1 MIVLDNSALTAVLVE
16 AVRNPRLVARIAVED
31 SIHATDLLDVEF
43 LSGLRGLLRGAKIS
57 EDRARQ
63 ARFLFAEM
71 PVVRYPISVI
81 TDRVW
86 ALRHNASAYDASYL
100 ALAEAL
106 DCPLITTDRRIAKAS
121 GHLARVEVF

>member
-1 MIVLDNSALTAVLVE
+1 VIVLDNSALTAVLVK
-16 AVRNPRLVARIAVED
+16 AMPSPRLVARIAVED

-43 LSGLRGLLRGAKIS
+43 LSGLRGLLRGATIS

-86 ALRHNASAYDASYL
+86 ALRHNVSAYDASYL

-106 DCPLITTDRRIAKAS
+106 DCPLITTDARMAKAS
-121 GHLARVEVF
+121 GHLAQVEVY